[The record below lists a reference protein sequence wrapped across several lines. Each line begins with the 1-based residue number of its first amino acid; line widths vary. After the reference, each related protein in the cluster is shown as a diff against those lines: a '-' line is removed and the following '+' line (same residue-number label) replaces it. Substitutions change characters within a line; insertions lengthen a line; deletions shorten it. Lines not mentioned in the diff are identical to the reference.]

1 MSGETN
7 LSTLLSKLQPVL
19 NQGDFVFASV
29 DDSFQFDLNLVHGI
43 FREKEGI
50 TLILKKEIADSI
62 NLKYNYM
69 ASCITLDVHSSLE
82 MVGLTAAVSNALAK
96 ENISCNVVAAFYH
109 DHIFVDKQDAKKAMN
124 VLLQLSNKN
133 NSKK

>member
-1 MSGETN
+1 M
-7 LSTLLSKLQPVL
+7 SKLQPVL

-29 DDSFQFDLNLVHGI
+29 DDSFQFDLDLVQGI

-50 TLILKKEIADSI
+50 TLILKKEDADSI

-69 ASCITLDVHSSLE
+69 ASCITLNTNSPIPLE
-82 MVGLTAAVSNALAK
+82 TVGLTAAISNVLAN
-96 ENISCNVVAAFYH
+96 EGISFNVVAAYYH
-109 DHIFVDKQDAKKAMN
+109 DHIFVEKQEAQRAME
-124 VLLQLSNKN
+124 VLKQLKNNN

>member
-7 LSTLLSKLQPVL
+7 LTTLLSKLQPVL
-19 NQGDFVFASV
+19 NKGDFVFASV
-29 DDSFQFDLNLVHGI
+29 DNSFQFDLNLVHGI

-109 DHIFVDKQDAKKAMN
+109 DHIFVDKQDAKKAMD